1 MSEQSLSEELRK
13 PEGDLDIRLRPSRF
27 SDFVGQGKIRERLE
41 LFEQVCQAIQHAH
54 YCCARVA

>member
-1 MSEQSLSEELRK
+1 MRRRPYFVMEYVKGK
-13 PEGDLDIRLRPSRF
+13 PITDYADQNHLT
-27 SDFVGQGKIRERLE
+27 IRERLE

>member
-1 MSEQSLSEELRK
+1 MRRRPYFVMEYVKGK
-13 PEGDLDIRLRPSRF
+13 PITDYAHQNHLT
-27 SDFVGQGKIRERLE
+27 IRERLE